1 MVTVKLFGTFRLDSR
16 LNGAI
21 EMDVKKV
28 KDIYPLI
35 ITEIK
40 KHDPCT
46 SLTEAD
52 FKGCVV
58 SVNGKQ
64 VNLRYKLNDGDEVY
78 LMPAVAGG

>member
-16 LNGAI
+16 LQVLKL
-21 EMDVKKV
+21 DVKNV
-28 KDIYPLI
+28 KEIYPLI
-35 ITEIK
+35 IAEVK

-64 VNLRYKLNDGDEVY
+64 VKLRTKLNDGDVVC

>member
-16 LNGAI
+16 IKELQV
-21 EMDVKKV
+21 DVKNV
-28 KDIYPLI
+28 KQIYPLI
-35 ITEIK
+35 INEVK

-64 VNLRYKLNDGDEVY
+64 VSLRTRLNDGDEVC

>member
-1 MVTVKLFGTFRLDSR
+1 MVTVKLFGIFRLESR
-16 LNGAI
+16 LKVL
-21 EMDVKKV
+21 EFDVKKV

-35 ITEIK
+35 IEEVK

-46 SLTEAD
+46 TLTPD
-52 FKGCVV
+52 SFKGCIV

-64 VNLRYKLNDGDEVY
+64 VSERTILKDGDEVC

>member
-1 MVTVKLFGTFRLDSR
+1 MVTVKLFGTFRLESR
-16 LNGAI
+16 LNNAL
-21 EMDVKKV
+21 EMDVKRV

-52 FKGCVV
+52 FKGCIV
-58 SVNGKQ
+58 SVNGTQ
-64 VNLRYKLNDGDEVY
+64 VGLRTKLNDGDEVC

>member
-1 MVTVKLFGTFRLDSR
+1 MVTVKLFGTFRLESR
-16 LNGAI
+16 LKVL
-21 EMDVKKV
+21 EFDVKNV

-35 ITEIK
+35 IEEVK

-46 SLTEAD
+46 ALNEDS
-52 FKGCVV
+52 FKGCIV

-64 VNLRYKLNDGDEVY
+64 VGLKTKLKDGDVVC

>member
-16 LNGAI
+16 IKELQL
-21 EMDVKKV
+21 DVKNV
-28 KDIYPLI
+28 KQIYPLI
-35 ITEIK
+35 ITEVK

-64 VNLRYKLNDGDEVY
+64 VSLRTRLNDGDEVC